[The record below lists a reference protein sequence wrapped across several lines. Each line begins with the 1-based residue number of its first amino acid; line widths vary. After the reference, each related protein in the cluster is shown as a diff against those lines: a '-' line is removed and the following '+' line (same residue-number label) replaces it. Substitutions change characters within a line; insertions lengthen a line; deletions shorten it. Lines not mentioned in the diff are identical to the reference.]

1 MRLACEVPFSKILFA
16 LKVLQGDVTCFQAH
30 LLKVPKH
37 PETRHLARPLK
48 AAHWSC
54 AWCPHCIDQS
64 PSKQCVPPPFS
75 RYSIC
80 FSRFLVTAS
89 HNNMDA
95 TANAKICETKFP
107 TTQLWHGDLLDFLD
121 LFDVLWLDW
130 DLSRDS
136 NIQSFT
142 VFQRFWCVSIK
153 TVAGSNKNRWGA
165 LRCCH
170 FFIVSQFQQGEAGS
184 EYLSTSFPMYF

>member
-1 MRLACEVPFSKILFA
+1 MSRVFRHTCWRYLNIRKPAIS
-16 LKVLQGDVTCFQAH
+16 QG
-30 LLKVPKH
+30 
-37 PETRHLARPLK
+37 R
-48 AAHWSC
+48 
-54 AWCPHCIDQS
+54 
-64 PSKQCVPPPFS
+64 SKQRTGHAPGVHIASIKAHRNNVCPPPFS

-142 VFQRFWCVSIK
+142 VFQRCWCVSIK

-170 FFIVSQFQQGEAGS
+170 FFIVSQFQPRGS
-184 EYLSTSFPMYF
+184 EYLSTWVLHFQCIYF

>member
-1 MRLACEVPFSKILFA
+1 MRLKSCARQCHVFSGTLVEGTQTSA
-16 LKVLQGDVTCFQAH
+16 N
-30 LLKVPKH
+30 P
-37 PETRHLARPLK
+37 PSLK
-48 AAHWSC
+48 AAYWSC

-89 HNNMDA
+89 HKNMDA
-95 TANAKICETKFP
+95 NANAKICETKFP
-107 TTQLWHGDLLDFLD
+107 TTQLWHRDLLDFLD

-142 VFQRFWCVSIK
+142 VFQRCWCVSIK
-153 TVAGSNKNRWGA
+153 TVAGSKKNRWGA